1 MFRASGPCA
10 RAAAALLGL
19 AAGCAGERPVP
30 PADRVLAPPPESAP
44 PVAVAVV
51 ADAAADGDAG
61 DAGAPATLESRPLD
75 RAALERLIA
84 DARATGSD
92 DLVLIKDDQLV
103 GEWHFKGPRA
113 PIQTM
118 SLTKSVLSLLVG
130 TLIDAGKL
138 KLETPLSEF
147 FPEWRSGE
155 KQRITLF
162 HLLSHSSGLEEGKTA
177 RAIYRSPNFV
187 DFTLR
192 SKLLFEPGTH
202 YEYSNR
208 AANLLSAL
216 IGKAARMPTDR
227 YAAKVLFLPLG
238 IERYEW
244 EKDRAGNVQGLA
256 GLKLLPRDVAKLG
269 ELVLAHGS
277 WRGQSIVSAAWIERS
292 TSLPVP
298 VQPTNKRLAL
308 LWWLIPEWTKVR
320 IDEGIVAAWRE
331 AGTDPEF
338 LAKVAPLVGRTFDS
352 VHDFVA
358 SLRTTFDDPKL
369 VAWAAATYERGVP
382 DARFEFGPITGVYSA
397 GTLGQYLVV
406 VPRDRMVA
414 VRMRRGPASGDE
426 RDEVA
431 KTFPDFVDRARG
443 LVIAR

>member
-1 MFRASGPCA
+1 MFRATGHRA
-10 RAAAALLGL
+10 RAAVALLGL
-19 AAGCAGERPVP
+19 AAGCAAERPVA
-30 PADRVLAPPPESAP
+30 PADRVFAPPPVAAP
-44 PVAVAVV
+44 PAAASVV
-51 ADAAADGDAG
+51 ADAAAEVDAG
-61 DAGAPATLESRPLD
+61 DGSAVFESRPLD
-75 RAALERLIA
+75 RAALERLVA

-103 GEWHFKGPRA
+103 GEWHFKGPRT

-138 KLETPLSEF
+138 KLETPVAEF
-147 FPEWRSGE
+147 FSEWRTGE

-177 RAIYRSPNFV
+177 RAIYRSQSFV

-216 IGKAARMPTDR
+216 IGKAAGMPTDR
-227 YAAKVLFLPLG
+227 YAAKVLFTPLG
-238 IERYEW
+238 IGRYEW

-269 ELVLAHGS
+269 ELVLGQGS
-277 WRGQSIVSAAWIERS
+277 WRGQRVVSAAWIERS
-292 TSLPVP
+292 TSVPVP

-308 LWWLIPEWTKVR
+308 LWWMIPEWTKVR
-320 IDEGIVAAWRE
+320 IDDGIVAAWRE

-338 LAKVAPLVGRTFDS
+338 LAKVAPLVGRSFDS

-358 SLRTTFDDPKL
+358 TLRTTFDDPKL
-369 VAWAAATYERGVP
+369 VDWAAATYERGVP

-406 VPRDRMVA
+406 VPRDRLVA
-414 VRMRRGPASGDE
+414 VRMRRGPASSDE

-443 LVIAR
+443 LVLAR